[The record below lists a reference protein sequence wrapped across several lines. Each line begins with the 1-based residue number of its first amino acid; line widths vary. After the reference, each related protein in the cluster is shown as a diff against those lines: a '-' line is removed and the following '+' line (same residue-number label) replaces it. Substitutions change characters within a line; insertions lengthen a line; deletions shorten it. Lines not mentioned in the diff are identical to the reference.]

1 MSNDLLDILSNSNDK
16 INNQKLIDYLND
28 ELSAK
33 EKHEVEKW
41 MSDNDMVNDAVEGLQ
56 HVKNKKNLQAYVE
69 QLNKNL
75 QNQLEQKKQQ
85 QQKRKLKEYPWLYFA
100 IVLILLLC
108 IVAYVIIRKSLHS
121 GGF

>member
-28 ELSAK
+28 NLSDK

-85 QQKRKLKEYPWLYFA
+85 QKKRKLKEYPWIYFA

-108 IVAYVIIRKSLHS
+108 IIGYIIIRKFLHT

>member
-28 ELSAK
+28 NLSDK

-56 HVKNKKNLQAYVE
+56 HVKNKKNLQTYVE

-85 QQKRKLKEYPWLYFA
+85 QQKRKLKEYPWIYFA

-108 IVAYVIIRKSLHS
+108 IVAYVIIRKSLHG

>member
-28 ELSAK
+28 NLSDN

-56 HVKNKKNLQAYVE
+56 HVKNKKNLQVYVE

-85 QQKRKLKEYPWLYFA
+85 QKQRKLKEYPWIYFA

-108 IVAYVIIRKSLHS
+108 IIGYIIIRKFLHT

>member
-1 MSNDLLDILSNSNDK
+1 MSNDLLDILSNNNDK
-16 INNQKLIDYLND
+16 INDQKLIDYLNGD
-28 ELSAK
+28 LSDK

-85 QQKRKLKEYPWLYFA
+85 QKKRKLKEYPWIYFA

-108 IVAYVIIRKSLHS
+108 IVAYVIIRRSMHN

>member
-28 ELSAK
+28 NLSDK

-85 QQKRKLKEYPWLYFA
+85 QKKRKLKEYPWIYFA
-100 IVLILLLC
+100 IILILLLC
-108 IVAYVIIRKSLHS
+108 IVGYIIIRKSLHS

>member
-28 ELSAK
+28 NLSDK

-85 QQKRKLKEYPWLYFA
+85 QQKRKLKEYPWIYFA

-121 GGF
+121 GSF

>member
-28 ELSAK
+28 NLSDK

-41 MSDNDMVNDAVEGLQ
+41 MSDNDMVNDAVEGLE
-56 HVKNKKNLQAYVE
+56 HVKNKKNLQAYVD

-75 QNQLEQKKQQ
+75 QNQLAQKKQH
-85 QQKRKLKEYPWLYFA
+85 QQKRKLKEYPWIYFA
-100 IVLILLLC
+100 IVLVLLLC
-108 IVAYVIIRKSLHS
+108 IIGYIIIRKFLHT

>member
-1 MSNDLLDILSNSNDK
+1 MSNDLLDILSNSDDK

-28 ELSAK
+28 NLSDK

-41 MSDNDMVNDAVEGLQ
+41 MSDNDMVNDAVEGLE
-56 HVKNKKNLQAYVE
+56 HVKNKKNLQTYVE
-69 QLNKNL
+69 HLNKNL

-85 QQKRKLKEYPWLYFA
+85 QQKRKLKEYPWIYFA
-100 IVLILLLC
+100 IILILLLC

-121 GGF
+121 GSF

>member
-28 ELSAK
+28 NLSDK

-56 HVKNKKNLQAYVE
+56 HVKNKKNLQVYVE

-85 QQKRKLKEYPWLYFA
+85 QKQRKLKEYPWIYFA

-108 IVAYVIIRKSLHS
+108 IIGYIIIRKFLHT

>member
-85 QQKRKLKEYPWLYFA
+85 QQKRKLREYPWIYFA

-108 IVAYVIIRKSLHS
+108 IVAYVIIRKSLHN

>member
-28 ELSAK
+28 NLSDK

-85 QQKRKLKEYPWLYFA
+85 QKKRKLREYPWIYFA
-100 IVLILLLC
+100 IILILLLC
-108 IVAYVIIRKSLHS
+108 IVGYVIIRKSLHS

>member
-1 MSNDLLDILSNSNDK
+1 MSNDLLDILSNNNDK

-28 ELSAK
+28 NLSDK

-41 MSDNDMVNDAVEGLQ
+41 MSDNDMVNDAVEGLE
-56 HVKNKKNLQAYVE
+56 HVKNKKNIQAYVD

-85 QQKRKLKEYPWLYFA
+85 QQKRKLKEYPWIYFA
-100 IVLILLLC
+100 VVLVLLLC
-108 IVAYVIIRKSLHS
+108 IIGYIIIRKFLHTD
-121 GGF
+121 GF